1 MSEKTVFISYRR
13 DTAGKAVAPTALLAL
28 VLCTACA
35 RDVPRPA
42 VPADAE
48 PKTEVEVTADTA
60 LRQVRLSKLPPLID
74 DGDWQSLDEA
84 IARSRRWLAG
94 RPSGTSFTFG
104 PRTVEAREMVEAL
117 DLIRGWI
124 AAGPTPETFAAQ
136 IAQHFDVLE
145 SVGGADGDM
154 LITGYYEPVIEGS
167 KRKRREY
174 PVPIYGPPSDIIR
187 VDLGLFSDEW
197 KGRKTAGRLRG
208 NTLVPYPDRSEIRAD
223 GLGRA
228 KIIAWARDP
237 VDLFFIEVQGSGAL
251 ALPNGREMRIGYAGS
266 NGRQYRSIGRL
277 LIDEGKIPR
286 EQISMQSIR
295 AYLLEH
301 PEEIE
306 RVLDYNKSVVFFR
319 KLDSAPVGSLGFPV
333 TPRRSIATDHRLFPR
348 GALGFLATDLPAM
361 AEDGST
367 VAEGTLTRFVL
378 NQDRGGAIRGAGR
391 VDFFWGR
398 GEEASMRAGVM
409 KQPGRL
415 FFLVPKTSG
424 EDSPAKPE
432 PLGG

>member
-1 MSEKTVFISYRR
+1 MSDLSRNAF
-13 DTAGKAVAPTALLAL
+13 ALLLLAA
-28 VLCTACA
+28 LCTACA
-35 RDVPRPA
+35 RDVPRPTA
-42 VPADAE
+42 PAPAE
-48 PKTEVEVTADTA
+48 PTIEAPVTADTA
-60 LRQVRLSKLPPLID
+60 LRSVPLSEFPPLID

-84 IARSRRWLAG
+84 IGRSRRWLAG

-104 PRTVEAREMVEAL
+104 PRTLEAAEMVEAL

-124 AAGPTPETFAAQ
+124 AAEPTPETFAAQ
-136 IAQHFDVLE
+136 VAQHFDVLE
-145 SVGGADGDM
+145 SVGGADGADGGM

-167 KRKRREY
+167 KRRRREY
-174 PVPIYGPPSDIIR
+174 QVPIYGPPSDIIR

-208 NTLVPYPDRSEIRAD
+208 NTLVPYPDRAEIRAD

-251 ALPNGREMRIGYAGS
+251 ALPNGKEMRIGYAGS

-295 AYLLEH
+295 AYLAAH

-306 RVLDYNKSVVFFR
+306 RVLDYNQAVVFFR

-415 FFLVPKTSG
+415 FFLVQKAVD
-424 EDSPAKPE
+424 EDPTVEPE